1 MLSVQIINN
10 KQIGVIQRIPVQKH
24 PKIHHQKMIHDISVY
39 IVFKYDYMCA
49 NNDKY
54 SKIGTIYIVSEFE
67 RSGVK
72 NLCHHM
78 IVCGGL
84 SWCFVHTVYEK
95 YFDNEKLQGS
105 LT

>member
-1 MLSVQIINN
+1 
-10 KQIGVIQRIPVQKH
+10 
-24 PKIHHQKMIHDISVY
+24 
-39 IVFKYDYMCA
+39 MCA

-84 SWCFVHTVYEK
+84 SWCLVHTVYEK
-95 YFDNEKLQGS
+95 YFDNEKL
-105 LT
+105 